1 MQAVHLKRKDS
12 PFASFGLSHFSFI
25 AVSQD
30 EPDSGDKVAM
40 DQENIGNALKQQQ
53 AAAQRRKVMAEMA
66 ALQKKFLQ
74 SNRQVLSEIDTKTSV
89 DE

>member
-1 MQAVHLKRKDS
+1 MHDFHKFWIVCC
-12 PFASFGLSHFSFI
+12 FSFI
-25 AVSQD
+25 VVSWD
-30 EPDSGDKVAM
+30 DTDSSDPVAM
-40 DQENIGNALKQQQ
+40 EQEDIGKELKQQQ

>member
-1 MQAVHLKRKDS
+1 MFHLLACYDEMDTTDNGSQNEDS
-12 PFASFGLSHFSFI
+12 NKE
-25 AVSQD
+25 Q
-30 EPDSGDKVAM
+30 
-40 DQENIGNALKQQQ
+40 KQQA

-74 SNRQVLSEIDTKTSV
+74 SNRQVLSEIDTDSNI

>member
-1 MQAVHLKRKDS
+1 MDTSENDS
-12 PFASFGLSHFSFI
+12 TKE
-25 AVSQD
+25 D
-30 EPDSGDKVAM
+30 TDKE
-40 DQENIGNALKQQQ
+40 QKQQQ

-74 SNRQVLSEIDTKTSV
+74 SNRQVLSEIDTGSNI

>member
-1 MQAVHLKRKDS
+1 MSVCRLASYDEMDTAESDS
-12 PFASFGLSHFSFI
+12 QNEDPSKE
-25 AVSQD
+25 Q
-30 EPDSGDKVAM
+30 
-40 DQENIGNALKQQQ
+40 KQQQ

-74 SNRQVLSEIDTKTSV
+74 SNRQVLSEIDTGANI

>member
-1 MQAVHLKRKDS
+1 MVDNDQQKEDDS
-12 PFASFGLSHFSFI
+12 KE
-25 AVSQD
+25 Q
-30 EPDSGDKVAM
+30 
-40 DQENIGNALKQQQ
+40 KQQQ

-74 SNRQVLSEIDTKTSV
+74 SNRQVLSEIDTGSNI

>member
-1 MQAVHLKRKDS
+1 MRPVPSIPLLPHLSVVYKFNLLASCDETDLAKLDS
-12 PFASFGLSHFSFI
+12 
-25 AVSQD
+25 QKED
-30 EPDSGDKVAM
+30 NNKE
-40 DQENIGNALKQQQ
+40 QKQQQ

-74 SNRQVLSEIDTKTSV
+74 SNRQVLSEIDTGGNI

>member
-1 MQAVHLKRKDS
+1 ML
-12 PFASFGLSHFSFI
+12 PFCKFSFFI
-25 AVSQD
+25 HYCIIVVSQD
-30 EPDSGDKVAM
+30 EPDSGDTVAM
-40 DQENIGNALKQQQ
+40 DQEDVGKELKQKQ

>member
-1 MQAVHLKRKDS
+1 MFHLLASYDEMDIADNGSQNEDS
-12 PFASFGLSHFSFI
+12 NKE
-25 AVSQD
+25 Q
-30 EPDSGDKVAM
+30 
-40 DQENIGNALKQQQ
+40 KQQA

-74 SNRQVLSEIDTKTSV
+74 SNRQVLSEIDTDSNI

>member
-1 MQAVHLKRKDS
+1 M
-12 PFASFGLSHFSFI
+12 
-25 AVSQD
+25 SQD
-30 EPDSGDKVAM
+30 EVDMADNDQQKEDDSKE
-40 DQENIGNALKQQQ
+40 QKQQQ

-74 SNRQVLSEIDTKTSV
+74 SNRQVLSEIDTGSNI

>member
-1 MQAVHLKRKDS
+1 MDTAESDSLKEDS
-12 PFASFGLSHFSFI
+12 SKE
-25 AVSQD
+25 Q
-30 EPDSGDKVAM
+30 
-40 DQENIGNALKQQQ
+40 KQQQ

-74 SNRQVLSEIDTKTSV
+74 SNRQVLSEIETGANI

>member
-1 MQAVHLKRKDS
+1 MNEFIKFFCILVSYDEVDTADNDS
-12 PFASFGLSHFSFI
+12 QKEDNSKE
-25 AVSQD
+25 Q
-30 EPDSGDKVAM
+30 
-40 DQENIGNALKQQQ
+40 KQQQ

-74 SNRQVLSEIDTKTSV
+74 SNRQVLSEIDTGPNI

>member
-1 MQAVHLKRKDS
+1 MQHQSFKALLRRFKSYILTLFLASCDEVDIADNDS
-12 PFASFGLSHFSFI
+12 
-25 AVSQD
+25 QKED
-30 EPDSGDKVAM
+30 NTKE
-40 DQENIGNALKQQQ
+40 EKQQQ

-74 SNRQVLSEIDTKTSV
+74 SNRQVLSEIDTDSNI